1 MLKTINLLFWLYL
14 FTFSSCKSQS
24 RIPADSLYPKP
35 DLAIPFKLEKTSV
48 QHYNNRIQYFKNNPL
63 QLKDIVFLGNSITE
77 NGGDWGKRFNLSA
90 IKNRGIS
97 GDNTDGVLN
106 RLDEIC
112 YFKPSMVFM
121 LIGIN
126 DVFNPYI
133 SVEYIFNNIIK
144 IVNVIYEKST
154 ATKIYVHTILP
165 TSDFTLTNKIK
176 ELNKLLSNKPLNYT
190 ILDIHGLF
198 LGPSDLIKKEYTTDG
213 IHLSEAGYTVWVNYL
228 KNYFNLK

>member
-1 MLKTINLLFWLYL
+1 MIKKDTLFLWLYL
-14 FTFSSCKSQS
+14 LVFISCKSQS
-24 RIPADSLYPKP
+24 KIAPDSLYPKP
-35 DLAIPFKLEKTSV
+35 DLVIPFKLGQANV
-48 QHYNNRIQYFKNNPL
+48 HYHNRIQYFKNNPL
-63 QLKDIVFLGNSITE
+63 QPKDIVFLGNSITE
-77 NGGDWGKRFNLSA
+77 NGGDWGKRFNLSN

-106 RLDEIC
+106 RLGEIC
-112 YFKPSMVFM
+112 YFKPSMVFI

-133 SVEYIFNNIIK
+133 SVEYIFNNISK
-144 IVNVIYEKST
+144 IVNVIHEKSP

-176 ELNKLLSNKPLNYT
+176 ALNKLLSNKPLNYT
-190 ILDIHGLF
+190 LLDIHVLF

-213 IHLSEAGYTVWVNYL
+213 IHLSEPGYAVWVNYL